1 MSDRESTCTR
11 SKVHIGGEAH
21 ARQGK
26 RMLAREKESTHIGAG
41 EHTCGEGKHK
51 RKQALERRQRK
62 GKVHEM
68 GSTNERD
75 SICK

>member
-1 MSDRESTCTR
+1 M
-11 SKVHIGGEAH
+11 H
-21 ARQGK
+21 
-26 RMLAREKESTHIGAG
+26 AREKESTHIGAG

-51 RKQALERRQRK
+51 RKQALERRQKK